1 MKSRFEHIDASATW
15 QLEWC
20 TTVCSMLIW
29 LWYISVYVVL
39 SWCAAYTCSNAY
51 VRGGFFSGFRST
63 RRVKSSACWLGLQQA
78 PSLV

>member
-51 VRGGFFSGFRST
+51 VRGGFFPVLEAPDALS
-63 RRVKSSACWLGLQQA
+63 RVHVDLGCNR
-78 PSLV
+78 PLV